1 MTHQEIKAEITE
13 WEHLKAKA
21 EDALLK
27 DSRMAPAYQEAIRQ
41 AEMHLV
47 SLNKMLDLA

>member
-1 MTHQEIKAEITE
+1 MTHQEIKAEIKE
-13 WEHLKAKA
+13 WEYLKAKA
-21 EDALLK
+21 EGFLLE
-27 DSRMAPAYQEAIRQ
+27 DTPLAPAYHEAIRQ